1 MTSPDVLR
9 LFLGLVLVV
18 GVILSFGWLA
28 RRGGLAGRARGHMRV
43 VESLGLGPRHRMV
56 LVQIDDTWLVV
67 GVSAGQMNVLH
78 TLPAGAALP
87 DLPVAPVSAFAG
99 KLGEAWRRRQG

>member
-18 GVILSFGWLA
+18 GVILAFGWLA
-28 RRGGLAGRARGHMRV
+28 RRGGLAGRSRGRMRV
-43 VESLGLGPRHRMV
+43 IESLGLGPRHRMV

-67 GVSAGQMNVLH
+67 GIAAGQMNVLH
-78 TLPAGAALP
+78 TLPAGAPLP
-87 DLPVAPVSAFAG
+87 DLPAVPASAFAG
-99 KLGEAWRRRQG
+99 KLGEAWRRRHG